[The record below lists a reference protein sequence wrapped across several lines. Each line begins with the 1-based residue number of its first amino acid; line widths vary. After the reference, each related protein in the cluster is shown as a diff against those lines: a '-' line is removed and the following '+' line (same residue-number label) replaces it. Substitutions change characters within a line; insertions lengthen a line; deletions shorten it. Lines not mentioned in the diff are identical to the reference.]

1 MKKLRVPPSPSTLAK
16 LRRPPAKK
24 APLRE
29 RLAALAEEVDAIPA
43 QTPENRQ
50 GDDEILGYNEIGVWS

>member
-1 MKKLRVPPSPSTLAK
+1 MKKLRIPMSLSTLAK

-29 RLAALAEEVDAIPA
+29 RLAALAAEVDAIPA
-43 QTPENRQ
+43 RIPENRQ
-50 GDDEILGYNEIGVWS
+50 SDDEILGYNEIGIWS